1 MSHSIVEDCKPA
13 GNYRI
18 RRFPKSVLAAL
29 EVLSLTPDAWWAVS
43 KRLRRWNRSP
53 VIFGLDLRSRLLKDG
68 LATFG
73 ESDLFPTTP
82 ARTTHYAA
90 AKVEITRKGLL
101 LLAVKTPVRGCVVE
115 QKVEEGWPST
125 RIRIPS
131 GQTFD
136 FLDADTLLVLKA
148 APGAPV
154 ELHTALEPDGPFL
167 NFFSRPQE
175 KCGQGD
181 HVLDAPLICCAC
193 GWSVCYDCAVAH
205 PSIRNEGGEGARPSC
220 RRCAGLG

>member
-1 MSHSIVEDCKPA
+1 MSLSIVEDCKPV

-18 RRFPKSVLAAL
+18 RRFPKTVLAAL
-29 EVLSLTPDAWWAVS
+29 DALSLTPDAWWAVS

-115 QKVEEGWPST
+115 RNVEDGRSRT
-125 RIRIPS
+125 RVRIPS

-136 FLDADTLLVLKA
+136 FFDAQKVE
-148 APGAPV
+148 PGAPV
-154 ELHTALEPDGPFL
+154 EFHTALEPDGPFL
-167 NFFSRPQE
+167 NVFFRPQE
-175 KCGQGD
+175 KCVQGD
-181 HVLDAPLICCAC
+181 HVLDAPLTCCGC

-205 PSIRNEGGEGARPSC
+205 PSLRNEGGEGAGPSC